1 MNKLQ
6 KVAGEPVNFFGYG
19 GQYMKNEGFQNTVE
33 INMDEFLDKTFYT
46 YRKTKTNKESIFFRW
61 NPLNFTNKHYTNKT
75 D

>member
-1 MNKLQ
+1 
-6 KVAGEPVNFFGYG
+6 
-19 GQYMKNEGFQNTVE
+19 MKNEGFQNTVE

-46 YRKTKTNKESIFFRW
+46 YRKTKTNKEAIFFRW